1 MTVDLVNRLKE
12 FGKKMKDWDKMK
24 TSVVGVS
31 IVKLPNKGDEL
42 NFGLEL
48 IPVNEEGIPLKR
60 KGKGLFITSLEQWEA
75 FKSLLNNKKAQDL
88 IVNIDSMK
96 KPKITKEDS
105 EENEEVFE
113 V

>member
-1 MTVDLVNRLKE
+1 MTVDLIGRLKE

-24 TSVVGVS
+24 TSVMGIS
-31 IVKLPNKGDEL
+31 IVKLPSKGEEP

-48 IPVNEEGIPLKR
+48 IPINKEGIPLKR

-75 FKSLLNNKKAQDL
+75 FRELLNNEKAYDL
-88 IVNIDSMK
+88 IVNIDGMK
-96 KPKITKEDS
+96 TKATS
-105 EENEEVFE
+105 ESSDENGEVFE